1 MDIDDLGTIFIEG
14 LPENQRNFATY
25 ATLSTQLD
33 LFFSGYLNT
42 IRNQDKFKDW
52 VNILYSGGDD
62 VFAIGRWDKT
72 IEFAIEV
79 RNEFKRF
86 VGNREDITLSAGI
99 AIVGGKYPIAKAEMV
114 QEKRKAMPKDNRV
127 KMHLM
132 YFELLWE

>member
-14 LPENQRNFATY
+14 LPENQRNFATH

-86 VGNREDITLSAGI
+86 VGNRERSEERR
-99 AIVGGKYPIAKAEMV
+99 VGKE
-114 QEKRKAMPKDNRV
+114 
-127 KMHLM
+127 
-132 YFELLWE
+132 W